1 MIPKIIHYCWLSDEP
16 IPREYSDYIEGWSRI
31 MPDYQ
36 IKKWDKKAFDIHS
49 ALWVEQAYAH
59 RKWAF
64 AADYIRAYALY
75 TEGGFYLDSDVK
87 VLKRFDNLLNY
98 GFVSSI
104 ESNPKVWGRVQE
116 QIDAMGQRLPQYNYV
131 SGFGIQAAIIASE
144 KGHCFP
150 KMLLDYYNT
159 HEFYNGEKYDL
170 LPAPIIYAKLLEGY
184 GLKYYDKEQIL
195 EKRIVLLRSNVL
207 SDYQSCVFGS
217 AAIHM
222 CAGSWV
228 QSPMAIRT
236 KIIKRFL
243 WVRKFKNWILY
254 NKKCMIATKEDP

>member
-16 IPREYSDYIEGWSRI
+16 IPQEYADYIEGWSQI

-49 ALWVEQAYAH
+49 VKWVEQAYKH
-59 RKWAF
+59 KKWAF

-87 VLKRFDNLLNY
+87 ALKRFDSLLNH

-104 ESNPKVWGRVQE
+104 ESNPKVWGQVKK
-116 QIDAMGQRLPQYNYV
+116 QIDESGNRLPQYDYV
-131 SGFGIQAAIIASE
+131 EGFGIQAAIIGSE

-150 KMLLDYYNT
+150 KMLLDYYDT
-159 HEFYNGEKYDL
+159 HEFYNGKEYDQ
-170 LPAPIIYAKLLEGY
+170 LPAPIIYARILEEY
-184 GLKYYDKEQIL
+184 GLKYCDTEQLLDKNVL
-195 EKRIVLLRSNVL
+195 LLRSDVL
-207 SDYQSCVFGS
+207 SDYQSCTYGS
-217 AAIHM
+217 IAIHM

-228 QSPMAIRT
+228 KSPVVIKTRLIKHFLFIR
-236 KIIKRFL
+236 KI
-243 WVRKFKNWILY
+243 KNSILY
-254 NKKCMIATKEDP
+254 YLERA

>member
-16 IPREYSDYIEGWSRI
+16 IPSEYSNYIESWSRI

-36 IKKWDKKAFDIHS
+36 IKRWDKTAFDIHS
-49 ALWVEQAYAH
+49 VRWVKQAYEH
-59 RKWAF
+59 KKWAF

-75 TEGGFYLDSDVK
+75 AEGGFYLDSDVK

-104 ESNPKVWGRVQE
+104 ESNPKVWRRVQE
-116 QIDAMGQRLPQYNYV
+116 QIDEIGNRISQNDYV
-131 SGFGIQAAIIASE
+131 SGFGIQAAIIGSE

-150 KMLLDYYNT
+150 KMLLEYYDA
-159 HEFYNGEKYDL
+159 HEFYNGEQYDQ
-170 LPAPIIYAKLLEGY
+170 LPAPIIYAKILEGY
-184 GLKYYDKEQIL
+184 GLKYYDKTQL
-195 EKRIVLLRSNVL
+195 LDKGVLILRSNVL

-217 AAIHM
+217 IAIHM

-228 QSPMAIRT
+228 KSPVSIRT

-243 WVRKFKNWILY
+243 FVRKIVNNILY
-254 NKKCMIATKEDP
+254 YLKSL